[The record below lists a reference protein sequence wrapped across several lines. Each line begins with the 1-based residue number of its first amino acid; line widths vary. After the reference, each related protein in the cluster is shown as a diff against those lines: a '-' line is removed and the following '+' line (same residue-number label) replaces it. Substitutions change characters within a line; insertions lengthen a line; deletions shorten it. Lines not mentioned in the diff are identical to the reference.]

1 MILRINRQVRNAWR
15 SSGGAT
21 MSISVDNRALVA
33 RTGEG
38 LSVIDADGA
47 EWAPNAELSIC
58 WDANCWDANEEMR
71 PSR

>member
-1 MILRINRQVRNAWR
+1 MILKINRQVRTAWR
-15 SSGGAT
+15 SADLPAAGL
-21 MSISVDNRALVA
+21 SISSRALVA

-71 PSR
+71 PLR